1 MNYLFLI
8 AVIAIVAVTLGIA
21 AFTNL
26 ELDDAHYDRLK
37 WLTIRW
43 SYIVTFVGLIAKTFS
58 MPYGVE
64 TVTVVAGIGALMA
77 GLMGISTNN
86 WKLTQPQNSFNADSF
101 DEMLS
106 EVMDHE
112 DTEEVSTEE

>member
-1 MNYLFLI
+1 MNYVFLI
-8 AVIAIVAVTLGIA
+8 VTIGIIMAVLGVA
-21 AFTNL
+21 AFSNF
-26 ELDDAHYDRLK
+26 ELDDKHYDRLK

-43 SYIVTFVGLIAKTFS
+43 SYIVTFIGLIAKTFN

-106 EVMDHE
+106 EVMDDE
-112 DTEEVSTEE
+112 DTEEVSEEK